1 LLSLLSSRI
10 INDISHIKQTVL
22 DLISK
27 EKRKIV
33 FEILDFYFS
42 KAKTLKEFDILGEL
56 SLKAE
61 YHELYLIC
69 AEAAYSHA
77 KNTEQIIASRTNLY
91 QAYNRLNYP
100 EKALFYIDLHYK
112 NNAQS
117 FDCKLNTASNLA
129 LLGNREQADEI
140 LQNLSCETK
149 EQFENVKFCLSAKM
163 LREGDTSN
171 GILNFIN
178 AFKPPSKLFQD
189 QLKMTKWTG
198 SPQPGR
204 TIYINAEGGIG
215 DEIINIR
222 FLNKIKHLGMRPI
235 LYSSWS
241 MYRLDIVDLFKRN
254 NFEVIS
260 ETYSIDT
267 KELWTNMMELPGY
280 LCLEEKDLW
289 DGPYLTPKRNPKNKL
304 ESKKFKI
311 GIKAN
316 GNPYFSQDIYR
327 RIPIDEIIEMLSEFK
342 DIEIYFFDK
351 ERSHPKC
358 INMKDR
364 LNSWDDTLDYVDQMD
379 VIVSSCTSLVHA
391 AGAIGKTTI
400 VMTPIAEYYVWT
412 STRTNGSTPWYGDNF
427 HVAKQEKL
435 RSWVEPL
442 AKAKEIIKTLI
453 K

>member
-1 LLSLLSSRI
+1 MS
-10 INDISHIKQTVL
+10 DISHIRQTIL

-27 EKRKIV
+27 EKRKPV

-42 KAKTLKEFDILGEL
+42 RARTIQEFDVLGEL

-61 YHELYLIC
+61 YHELYMTC

-77 KNTEQIIASRTNLY
+77 KTTEQISAARVNLY

-100 EKALFYIDLHYK
+100 EKALFYIDLHFK
-112 NNAQS
+112 NDPDS
-117 FDCKLNTASNLA
+117 FDGQMNRAFNLA
-129 LLGNREQADEI
+129 LLGKRKESEQI
-140 LQNLSCETK
+140 LEKLMAKSAEDAENLRYS
-149 EQFENVKFCLSAKM
+149 LSGKM
-163 LREGDTSN
+163 LREGKTAE
-171 GILNFIN
+171 GIINFIDT
-178 AFKPPSKLFQD
+178 FKPRSKLFQD
-189 QLKMTKWTG
+189 SLNMTKWMG
-198 SPQPGR
+198 GPQPGR
-204 TIYINAEGGIG
+204 TIYVNGEGGVG

-222 FLNKIKHLGMRPI
+222 FFKHLKDLGMNPI
-235 LYSSWS
+235 LYSCWS
-241 MYRLDIVDLFKRN
+241 MYRPDIVDVFKRHGH
-254 NFEVIS
+254 EVIS
-260 ETYSIDT
+260 ETYSID
-267 KELWTNMMELPGY
+267 KNELWTNMMPLSGY
-280 LCLEEKDLW
+280 LDLQEKDLW
-289 DGPYLTPKRNPKNKL
+289 YGPYLTPKRDPKNKL

-327 RIPIDEIIEMLSEFK
+327 RIPIDQMIDALSEFK
-342 DIEIYFFDK
+342 DIEIYYFDK
-351 ERSHPKC
+351 DQSHPKC

-364 LNSWDDTLDYVDQMD
+364 LNTWDDTLDYIDQMD

-442 AKAKEIIKTLI
+442 AKAKEIIKGLI

>member
-1 LLSLLSSRI
+1 
-10 INDISHIKQTVL
+10 
-22 DLISK
+22 
-27 EKRKIV
+27 
-33 FEILDFYFS
+33 
-42 KAKTLKEFDILGEL
+42 
-56 SLKAE
+56 
-61 YHELYLIC
+61 
-69 AEAAYSHA
+69 
-77 KNTEQIIASRTNLY
+77 
-91 QAYNRLNYP
+91 
-100 EKALFYIDLHYK
+100 
-112 NNAQS
+112 
-117 FDCKLNTASNLA
+117 
-129 LLGNREQADEI
+129 
-140 LQNLSCETK
+140 
-149 EQFENVKFCLSAKM
+149 
-163 LREGDTSN
+163 
-171 GILNFIN
+171 
-178 AFKPPSKLFQD
+178 
-189 QLKMTKWTG
+189 
-198 SPQPGR
+198 
-204 TIYINAEGGIG
+204 
-215 DEIINIR
+215 
-222 FLNKIKHLGMRPI
+222 
-235 LYSSWS
+235 
-241 MYRLDIVDLFKRN
+241 
-254 NFEVIS
+254 
-260 ETYSIDT
+260 
-267 KELWTNMMELPGY
+267 
-280 LCLEEKDLW
+280 LW